1 MEFDAVR
8 IHPSQSSARAL
19 IIHFAG
25 PRNSLKNLHTQFVR
39 SMPIVPKRMF
49 FTKGVGRHKYELQSF
64 EMALRD
70 AGIEKFNLVSVS
82 SIMPPGCRIVNKE
95 DGLKDLYPGQI
106 AFVVMSRNCTNEPN
120 RMVAAAIGCAVPT
133 EGSQYGYISEYH
145 AFGANAETAG
155 DLAEDLAAT
164 MLATTLGIPFDTDK
178 DWDER
183 ENQYKM
189 SGKIVKTLNITKTAE
204 GEKSETFTTVLA
216 AAVFV
221 TDDPK
226 DENSPATNAAKP

>member
-1 MEFDAVR
+1 
-8 IHPSQSSARAL
+8 
-19 IIHFAG
+19 
-25 PRNSLKNLHTQFVR
+25 
-39 SMPIVPKRMF
+39 MPIVPKRMF

-82 SIMPPGCRIVNKE
+82 SIMPPGCKIVNKE
-95 DGLKDLYPGQI
+95 DGLKDLHPGQI

-120 RMVAAAIGCAVPT
+120 RMVAAAIGCAVPA